1 MATTWDGLPIAP
13 EPPYG
18 CAVIV
23 YREAEAS
30 RELLMLHRA
39 HHGADYEG
47 DWAWTPPSG
56 ARLPGET
63 PDNCAQRELR
73 EETGLSLV
81 VHATACGAPEWL
93 AYWAEAPCDACVILD
108 AEHDRFDWLP
118 PHEAAHRCAPDAA
131 RVPLMRVAALLDAER
146 AMTNRRSEPS

>member
-1 MATTWDGLPIAP
+1 MATTWDGLPVSP

-23 YREAEAS
+23 YRQGAAG

-56 ARLPGET
+56 ARLPGEVL
-63 PDNCAQRELR
+63 DDCAQRELR
-73 EETGLSLV
+73 EETGLSLPL
-81 VHATACGAPEWL
+81 HATACGTPDWY
-93 AYWAEAPCDACVILD
+93 AYWAEAQHDAVIVLD
-108 AEHDRFDWLP
+108 AEHDRYVWMP
-118 PHEAAHRCAPDAA
+118 PDEAVQRCAPDAA
-131 RVPLMRVAALLDAER
+131 RWALARVAAVLDQECGRHA
-146 AMTNRRSEPS
+146 AQ